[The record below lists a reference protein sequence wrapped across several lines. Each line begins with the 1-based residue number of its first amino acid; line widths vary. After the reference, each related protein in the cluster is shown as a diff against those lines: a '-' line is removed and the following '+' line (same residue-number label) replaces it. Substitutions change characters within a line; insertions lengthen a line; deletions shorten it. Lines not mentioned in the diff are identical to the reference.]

1 MHNQP
6 EQSYPR
12 LKAKI
17 MQMLD
22 RQERRGIEIGPPEI
36 QLTAA
41 DDKFLSD
48 LKIAWEPEMVP
59 GFILPRNLTEFLNTY
74 PNEIKR
80 ITAMVAKEFDY
91 EPLNDSLDDWTQEI
105 IKNFLMS
112 KEEKFE
118 DVVEMYITAPP
129 RMPGQSVSS
138 HFTGYMEMQV
148 RALFPVVIGD

>member
-41 DDKFLSD
+41 DD
-48 LKIAWEPEMVP
+48 
-59 GFILPRNLTEFLNTY
+59 
-74 PNEIKR
+74 
-80 ITAMVAKEFDY
+80 
-91 EPLNDSLDDWTQEI
+91 
-105 IKNFLMS
+105 
-112 KEEKFE
+112 
-118 DVVEMYITAPP
+118 
-129 RMPGQSVSS
+129 
-138 HFTGYMEMQV
+138 
-148 RALFPVVIGD
+148 